1 MRPEFGTVMFPKVVN
16 GTSDQLCR
24 LLREKYETSIVPGS
38 FFEMPEHFRIGI
50 AGDSE
55 VLESGLERLAAALD
69 ELS

>member
-1 MRPEFGTVMFPKVVN
+1 
-16 GTSDQLCR
+16 
-24 LLREKYETSIVPGS
+24 LREKYETSIVPGS